1 MTTILRS
8 DDFTCPSCVSGI
20 ETVLNATE
28 GVESATVHFTSGRI
42 EIRHDPERI
51 DAAGL
56 VRALKR
62 LGYAARPSGMK

>member
-1 MTTILRS
+1 
-8 DDFTCPSCVSGI
+8 
-20 ETVLNATE
+20 LNATE